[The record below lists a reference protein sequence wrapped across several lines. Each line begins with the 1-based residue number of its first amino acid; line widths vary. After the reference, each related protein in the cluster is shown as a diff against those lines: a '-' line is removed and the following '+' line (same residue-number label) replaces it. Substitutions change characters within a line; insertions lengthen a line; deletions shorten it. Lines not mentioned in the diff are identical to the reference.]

1 MPRMVPG
8 LKALAAS
15 AACALCMALHAS
27 ARGDD
32 AADKASDPLER
43 IRALNRITGSDPIKT
58 EARLLSGKADET
70 RKFLKEAVELVKTG
84 KTPLTYS
91 AAFTLAQAASRV
103 NDGKAAEFFYRRCI
117 SQAVAL
123 KSSGRLRQAYG
134 GLIDYL
140 YENKK
145 YAESARL
152 CRELL
157 ELKTGDGKERI
168 VVFTVTT
175 RFGETDFVEDN
186 RFDSAKGIRP
196 LVHHLLIQAVTK
208 QGKYEQALKLVE
220 NLVKA
225 KNHWLEIALKGWVL
239 KEAGKLQEA
248 AKVYENALDRVGK
261 DKDLDQ
267 EDRDSYQDNYRYI
280 LSGIYVDIKK
290 IDQASEQLQTLL
302 AKNPE
307 DPGFNNDL
315 GYIWAD
321 HDMKLEEAEKLIRK
335 ALELDRKRR
344 KANPKIPPELDRDN
358 GAYLDSLGWVLYKR
372 KMFKEAKDALL
383 KAVQDKAAQHIE
395 IYDHLGDVLMALGE
409 RDAAIKAW
417 RRGVELA
424 TDSRR
429 DQVRRVAV
437 EKKLEM
443 HK

>member
-1 MPRMVPG
+1 MPRIALG
-8 LKALAAS
+8 LKAKWVVLATALAA
-15 AACALCMALHAS
+15 AVS
-27 ARGDD
+27 ARGE
-32 AADKASDPLER
+32 STVTER
-43 IRALNRITGSDPIKT
+43 IKELNKITGTDIVKA
-58 EARLLSGKADET
+58 EARLLARTPSDS
-70 RKFLKEAVELVKTG
+70 RKFLQESLALAKTNN
-84 KTPLTYS
+84 PALTYNAS
-91 AAFTLAQAASRV
+91 YALAQTASRLK
-103 NDGKAAEFFYRRCI
+103 DAKAAEFFYRQCI
-117 SQAVAL
+117 SQAVNL
-123 KSSGRLRQAYG
+123 KSSGKLRQAYG
-134 GLIDYL
+134 GFIDFL

-145 YAESARL
+145 FAESAKV

-157 ELKTGDGKERI
+157 ELKTDDGKPRI
-168 VVFTVTT
+168 VVFTVST
-175 RFGETDFVEDN
+175 RFGETDFVEDD

-208 QGKYEQALKLVE
+208 QGKHEQALKLVE

-239 KEAGKLQEA
+239 KEAGRLDEA
-248 AKVYENALDRVGK
+248 AKTYENALDRVGK

-267 EDRDSYQDNYRYI
+267 EDRDVYQDQYRYI
-280 LSGIYVDIKK
+280 LSGIYVDIKQ

-321 HDMKLEEAEKLIRK
+321 HDIKLAEAEKLIRK

-358 GAYLDSLGWVLYKR
+358 GAYLDSLGWVLYKQ
-372 KMFKEAKDALL
+372 KKYQEAKDALL
-383 KAVQDKAAQHIE
+383 KAVADKTSQHIE
-395 IYDHLGDVLMALGE
+395 IYDHLGDVLFALGE
-409 RDAAIKAW
+409 RTDAIKAW

-424 TDSRR
+424 TDSLR
-429 DQVRRVAV
+429 DQQRRAAV